1 MITATMIAANVAS
14 LVADGTAEDAFAA
27 LLVDLATNETVD
39 LSLLAELAR
48 QLSATRC
55 RLGVKCFQEDE
66 SEHPYYPLLDSTV
79 CDGCDIV
86 AVVEDR
92 VYDYDGESGTVT
104 WYVEVG
110 YSRATWCEH
119 GAW

>member
-66 SEHPYYPLLDSTV
+66 GEQSCYPLDSMV
-79 CDGCDIV
+79 YDGCDIV
-86 AVVEDR
+86 AAVEDR
-92 VYDYDGESGTVT
+92 ACDYDGESGTVT
-104 WYVEVG
+104 WFLDVG
-110 YSRATWCEH
+110 YTRVTWCEH